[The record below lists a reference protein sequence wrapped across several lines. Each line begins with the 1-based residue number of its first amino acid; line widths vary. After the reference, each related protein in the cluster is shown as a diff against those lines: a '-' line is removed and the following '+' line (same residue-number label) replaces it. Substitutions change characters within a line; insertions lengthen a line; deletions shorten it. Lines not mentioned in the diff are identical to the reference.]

1 MSESLTGMP
10 TTTATASHPHSTC
23 TVTDGALKKHSS
35 RHTNEALPGSEASE
49 DATPTAGAT
58 LNSKAGESGALS
70 GSASSSSPSST
81 LASTRAETAQA
92 GPGEDSSCP
101 YGRCPLSRS
110 TSAPSRSSSR
120 SALPEVPALSSPSP
134 NSHSVPAPGDGANDN
149 VIISAS
155 DSSTSPKQHSTTQSH
170 TSCELP
176 ASCSADSKTRPA
188 TASSSPSHHDLFRQ
202 RLLSCLPHPHL
213 VRPSSRQ
220 QRDPSSSDHVAYVQA
235 DTVVGSKAA
244 RASITVAV
252 TSIASSPPKSPASGQ
267 LPRRASNWHVGQRS
281 ATWSSS
287 AENSPSHE
295 QRRASSS
302 ESAYAGVDQTL
313 SSSPSSASLSSPAS
327 PGSPASPPSSTS
339 PPSPTSS
346 ESPVRRKYLN
356 TRRGSAL
363 WKSSLPSPIVS
374 SRRLQAVQGTEPS
387 TPRLQSALKPATT
400 DSSRRGQ
407 QRSFSPKRTGHSS
420 PDEGQSSPSCDQPN
434 SHKSETKRQRVHF
447 NLSPSEQVPPPR
459 SLRPSGSRK
468 GLMKGMSSIPR
479 PYNGRESFAYSP
491 ASDQSPSVLE
501 GRYAQAVSSSS
512 YHKAHRDADRQEDT
526 GDVFMRIAREEPVSR
541 PSNEEVDDDT
551 LTSISY
557 LRRTSLRRPLSNVM
571 TSYHG
576 PKSPSRARRRLSD
589 QEGKPRAKY
598 SEQDQ
603 TSELSRATTFRSTT
617 NREKAASVH
626 PGDEFVPSRSSGP
639 TLRPSF
645 SAKSAVGYENGHEG
659 SVYAQR
665 RASIAESNRTVGGR
679 NSAYK
684 SSGLNHSRHYG
695 SSPVQGLEGTESPQ
709 STTAPS
715 TVWDEL
721 DDLKSRIQRLELT
734 GKLPSTSGAAVAR
747 HSEER
752 PATATTVTTMSLS
765 PKRQGLGR
773 AADVSSTTGP
783 QKEAYPIL
791 HSALAKSKPF
801 LSSEVYQA
809 LEAAAHDAMTLSSMM
824 GGPGQPGPVSSGAAS
839 VVGAGGG
846 GAVTDRQLR
855 RKADSV
861 CRSLTEL
868 CVALGDETAQ
878 QLATARTSPVV
889 TQHDV
894 PATPGALPKSYSS
907 SLLPVT
913 RRTSV
918 VDQLPPISSSPR
930 AMSKFEERRS
940 LMLNSSALPALR
952 TNGSTPNTPVDANVS
967 RRSSL
972 MIARTRRAGTE
983 EPEFERTASVL
994 RSRRAGTEEADEN
1007 RQSASMGRNRRGT
1020 VGENAPH
1027 EDKFRPPS
1035 RAGTDVNMLSGQQ
1048 GREYPSEAAQ
1058 SASFDTSSPISP
1070 AQPRRR
1076 FLSTNLHSS
1085 RSGGSPGSNGVFPS
1099 RRYEK
1104 QPVEQE
1110 PMYEG
1115 AAGDASQRQGPPLSK
1130 GIAHARAS
1138 SLTTRQNR
1146 EGFIATNSGTPTGA
1160 YR

>member
-1 MSESLTGMP
+1 MTESPTMP
-10 TTTATASHPHSTC
+10 TTTASASHPHSTC
-23 TVTDGALKKHSS
+23 TVTDGALKKSS
-35 RHTNEALPGSEASE
+35 CRHTNEAQLGSEASE
-49 DATPTAGAT
+49 DATAGAT
-58 LNSKAGESGALS
+58 LNSKAGESGARS
-70 GSASSSSPSST
+70 GSASSSSPST
-81 LASTRAETAQA
+81 TLLASTRAETTKA
-92 GPGEDSSCP
+92 GPGAGSCP
-101 YGRCPLSRS
+101 CPLSSS
-110 TSAPSRSSSR
+110 TSAPSRSSR
-120 SALPEVPALSSPSP
+120 SALPAPSSPSP
-134 NSHSVPAPGDGANDN
+134 NSHSVPAPSDGANDD
-149 VIISAS
+149 VITSAS
-155 DSSTSPKQHSTTQSH
+155 DSSTSPKQHSTTQRH

-176 ASCSADSKTRPA
+176 ASSSADLKARPA
-188 TASSSPSHHDLFRQ
+188 TASSSPSHHDLLFRQ

-220 QRDPSSSDHVAYVQA
+220 QRDPSFSDHIAYVRA
-235 DTVVGSKAA
+235 DAVVGSKAP

-252 TSIASSPPKSPASGQ
+252 TSIASSPPKSPASG
-267 LPRRASNWHVGQRS
+267 RRASDWHVGQRS
-281 ATWSSS
+281 ATWSSP
-287 AENSPSHE
+287 AENSSSHE

-302 ESAYAGVDQTL
+302 ESAYVGVDQTL

-327 PGSPASPPSSTS
+327 PESPASPASPPSSTS
-339 PPSPTSS
+339 PPSPTSP
-346 ESPVRRKYLN
+346 ESPVRRKYLT

-363 WKSSLPSPIVS
+363 CKSNLPSPILS
-374 SRRLQAVQGTEPS
+374 SRRLQAVQGAEPS

-407 QRSFSPKRTGHSS
+407 RESLLPKRTGCSS
-420 PDEGQSSPSCDQPN
+420 PDEGQSSPSYDQPN
-434 SHKSETKRQRVHF
+434 SHKSETKRHRVHF
-447 NLSPSEQVPPPR
+447 SLSPPEQVPPTR
-459 SLRPSGSRK
+459 SFRPSGSRK
-468 GLMKGMSSIPR
+468 SLMKGMSSIPR

-557 LRRTSLRRPLSNVM
+557 LRKTSLRRPLSNVM
-571 TSYHG
+571 TSYHE

-589 QEGKPRAKY
+589 QEGKPRTKY
-598 SEQDQ
+598 FEQDQ
-603 TSELSRATTFRSTT
+603 TSELSRATTFRSTA
-617 NREKAASVH
+617 NREKAATVH

-659 SVYAQR
+659 SVYAHR
-665 RASIAESNRTVGGR
+665 RASLAESNTTVGGR

-747 HSEER
+747 NSEER
-752 PATATTVTTMSLS
+752 PTTATTVTTMSLS

-889 TQHDV
+889 AQHDV

-1007 RQSASMGRNRRGT
+1007 RQSAGMSRNRRGT

-1035 RAGTDVNMLSGQQ
+1035 RAGTDVNMLRGQQ

-1058 SASFDTSSPISP
+1058 SASFGTSSPISP

-1099 RRYEK
+1099 RRHER

-1110 PMYEG
+1110 PMHEG

-1138 SLTTRQNR
+1138 SLTTRRNR
-1146 EGFIATNSGTPTGA
+1146 EGFIATNSGTPPGA

>member
-1 MSESLTGMP
+1 MTESPTMP
-10 TTTATASHPHSTC
+10 TTTASASHPHSTC
-23 TVTDGALKKHSS
+23 TVTDGALKKYSS
-35 RHTNEALPGSEASE
+35 RHTNKAQLGSEASE
-49 DATPTAGAT
+49 DATAGAT
-58 LNSKAGESGALS
+58 LNSKAGESGARS
-70 GSASSSSPSST
+70 GSGSSSSPST
-81 LASTRAETAQA
+81 TLLASTRAETAQA
-92 GPGEDSSCP
+92 GPGVGSCP
-101 YGRCPLSRS
+101 CPLSRS
-110 TSAPSRSSSR
+110 TSVPSRSSH
-120 SALPEVPALSSPSP
+120 SALPEVPAPSSPSP
-134 NSHSVPAPGDGANDN
+134 NSHSVPALSDGANDN
-149 VIISAS
+149 VITSAS
-155 DSSTSPKQHSTTQSH
+155 DSSTSPKQHSTAQSH

-176 ASCSADSKTRPA
+176 ASCSADLKTRPA
-188 TASSSPSHHDLFRQ
+188 TASSSPSHHDLLFRQ

-213 VRPSSRQ
+213 VCPSSRQ
-220 QRDPSSSDHVAYVQA
+220 QRDSSFSDHIAYVQA
-235 DTVVGSKAA
+235 DAVEGSKAA
-244 RASITVAV
+244 RASITIAV
-252 TSIASSPPKSPASGQ
+252 TSIASSPPKSPASG
-267 LPRRASNWHVGQRS
+267 RRASDWHVEQRS
-281 ATWSSS
+281 ATRSSP
-287 AENSPSHE
+287 AEKSSSHE

-302 ESAYAGVDQTL
+302 ESAYVGVDQTL

-327 PGSPASPPSSTS
+327 PESPASPPSSTS
-339 PPSPTSS
+339 PPSPTSP
-346 ESPVRRKYLN
+346 ESPVRRKYLT

-363 WKSSLPSPIVS
+363 CKSNLPSPILS
-374 SRRLQAVQGTEPS
+374 SRRLQSVQGAEPS
-387 TPRLQSALKPATT
+387 TPRLQSALKSATT
-400 DSSRRGQ
+400 NSSRRGQ
-407 QRSFSPKRTGHSS
+407 RESLLPKRTGCSS
-420 PDEGQSSPSCDQPN
+420 PDEGQSSPSYDPSN

-447 NLSPSEQVPPPR
+447 SLSPPEQVPPTR
-459 SLRPSGSRK
+459 SFRPSGSRK
-468 GLMKGMSSIPR
+468 SLMKGMSSIPR

-571 TSYHG
+571 TSYHE

-589 QEGKPRAKY
+589 QEGKPRTKY
-598 SEQDQ
+598 FEQDQ

-617 NREKAASVH
+617 NREKAATAH

-659 SVYAQR
+659 SVYAHR
-665 RASIAESNRTVGGR
+665 RASLAESNTTVGGR

-773 AADVSSTTGP
+773 VADVSSTTGP

-889 TQHDV
+889 AQHDV

-1007 RQSASMGRNRRGT
+1007 RQSAGMGRNRRGT

-1035 RAGTDVNMLSGQQ
+1035 RAGTDVNMLRGQQ

-1058 SASFDTSSPISP
+1058 SASFGTSSPISP

-1099 RRYEK
+1099 RRHER

-1110 PMYEG
+1110 PMHEG

-1138 SLTTRQNR
+1138 SLTTRRNR

>member
-1 MSESLTGMP
+1 MP
-10 TTTATASHPHSTC
+10 TTTASASHPHSTC
-23 TVTDGALKKHSS
+23 TVTDGVLKKYSS
-35 RHTNEALPGSEASE
+35 CHTNEVQLGSEASE
-49 DATPTAGAT
+49 DVTAGAT
-58 LNSKAGESGALS
+58 LNSKAGESGARS
-70 GSASSSSPSST
+70 GSGSSSSPSTT
-81 LASTRAETAQA
+81 LLALTRAETAQA
-92 GPGEDSSCP
+92 GPGAGSCP
-101 YGRCPLSRS
+101 CPLSRS
-110 TSAPSRSSSR
+110 TSAPSRSSH

-134 NSHSVPAPGDGANDN
+134 NSYSVPAPSDGANDT
-149 VIISAS
+149 VITSAS
-155 DSSTSPKQHSTTQSH
+155 DSSTSPKQHSTAQSH
-170 TSCELP
+170 ISCELP
-176 ASCSADSKTRPA
+176 ASCSADLKTRPA
-188 TASSSPSHHDLFRQ
+188 TAASSPSHHDLLFRQ

-213 VRPSSRQ
+213 VRPWSRQ
-220 QRDPSSSDHVAYVQA
+220 QRDSSFSDHIAYVQA
-235 DTVVGSKAA
+235 DAVVGSKAA

-252 TSIASSPPKSPASGQ
+252 TSIASSPPKSPASG
-267 LPRRASNWHVGQRS
+267 RRASDWHVEQRS
-281 ATWSSS
+281 ATRSSPAEKS
-287 AENSPSHE
+287 ASHE
-295 QRRASSS
+295 QRRASSP
-302 ESAYAGVDQTL
+302 EPAHVGVDQTL

-327 PGSPASPPSSTS
+327 PESPASPPSSTS
-339 PPSPTSS
+339 PPSP
-346 ESPVRRKYLN
+346 VRRKYLT

-363 WKSSLPSPIVS
+363 CKSNLPSPILS
-374 SRRLQAVQGTEPS
+374 SRRLQAVQGAEPS
-387 TPRLQSALKPATT
+387 TPRLQSALKSATT

-407 QRSFSPKRTGHSS
+407 RESLLPKRTGCSS
-420 PDEGQSSPSCDQPN
+420 PDEGQSSPSYDPPN

-447 NLSPSEQVPPPR
+447 SLSPPEQVPPTR
-459 SLRPSGSRK
+459 SFQPSGSRK
-468 GLMKGMSSIPR
+468 SLMKGMSSIPR

-571 TSYHG
+571 TSYHE
-576 PKSPSRARRRLSD
+576 PKSPTRARRRLSD
-589 QEGKPRAKY
+589 QEGKPRTKY
-598 SEQDQ
+598 FEQDQ

-617 NREKAASVH
+617 NREKAATVQ
-626 PGDEFVPSRSSGP
+626 PGDEFVPPRSSGP

-659 SVYAQR
+659 SVYAHR
-665 RASIAESNRTVGGR
+665 RASLVESNTTVGGR

-734 GKLPSTSGAAVAR
+734 GKLPPTSGAAVAR

-773 AADVSSTTGP
+773 VADVSSTTGP

-889 TQHDV
+889 AQHDV

-930 AMSKFEERRS
+930 AMSRFEERRS

-983 EPEFERTASVL
+983 EPEFERTTSVL
-994 RSRRAGTEEADEN
+994 RSRRAETEEADEN
-1007 RQSASMGRNRRGT
+1007 RQSAGMSRNRRGT

-1027 EDKFRPPS
+1027 EEKFRPPS
-1035 RAGTDVNMLSGQQ
+1035 RAGTDVNMLRGQQ

-1058 SASFDTSSPISP
+1058 SASHGTSSPISP
-1070 AQPRRR
+1070 AQSRRR

-1099 RRYEK
+1099 RRHER

-1110 PMYEG
+1110 SMHEG

-1138 SLTTRQNR
+1138 SLTTRRNR

>member
-1 MSESLTGMP
+1 MTESTS
-10 TTTATASHPHSTC
+10 ASHPHSTC
-23 TVTDGALKKHSS
+23 TVTDGALKKYSS
-35 RHTNEALPGSEASE
+35 RHTNEAQLGSEASE
-49 DATPTAGAT
+49 DATAGAT
-58 LNSKAGESGALS
+58 LNSKAGESGARS
-70 GSASSSSPSST
+70 GSASSSSPSTTLLAST
-81 LASTRAETAQA
+81 ASTRAETAQA
-92 GPGEDSSCP
+92 GPGAGSSCP
-101 YGRCPLSRS
+101 CGPCPLSLSRS
-110 TSAPSRSSSR
+110 TSAPSRSSR
-120 SALPEVPALSSPSP
+120 SALPEVPALSSPSS
-134 NSHSVPAPGDGANDN
+134 NSHSVPAPSDGANDN
-149 VIISAS
+149 VITSAS
-155 DSSTSPKQHSTTQSH
+155 DFSTSPKQHSTTQSH
-170 TSCELP
+170 TSCDLP
-176 ASCSADSKTRPA
+176 ASSSSADLKTRPA
-188 TASSSPSHHDLFRQ
+188 TASSSPSHHDLLFHQ

-220 QRDPSSSDHVAYVQA
+220 QRDPSFSDNIAYVQA
-235 DTVVGSKAA
+235 DAVVGSKAA

-252 TSIASSPPKSPASGQ
+252 TSVASSPPKSPAGGQ

-281 ATWSSS
+281 ATRSSS
-287 AENSPSHE
+287 TENSPSHE

-327 PGSPASPPSSTS
+327 PKSPASPPSSTS
-339 PPSPTSS
+339 PPSPKSP
-346 ESPVRRKYLN
+346 ESPVRRKYLT
-356 TRRGSAL
+356 TRRGSTL
-363 WKSSLPSPIVS
+363 CKSNLPSPIVS
-374 SRRLQAVQGTEPS
+374 SRRLQAVQGAEPS
-387 TPRLQSALKPATT
+387 TPRLQSALKQATT

-407 QRSFSPKRTGHSS
+407 RESLLPKRTGRSS
-420 PDEGQSSPSCDQPN
+420 PDEGQSSPSYDQPN
-434 SHKSETKRQRVHF
+434 SHKSEAKRQRVHF
-447 NLSPSEQVPPPR
+447 SLSPPEQVPPTR
-459 SLRPSGSRK
+459 SFRPSGSRK
-468 GLMKGMSSIPR
+468 SLMKGMSSIPR
-479 PYNGRESFAYSP
+479 PYNGREPYAYSP

-571 TSYHG
+571 TSYHE

-589 QEGKPRAKY
+589 QEGKPRTKY
-598 SEQDQ
+598 FEQDQ
-603 TSELSRATTFRSTT
+603 TSELSRATTFNSTT
-617 NREKAASVH
+617 NREKAANVH
-626 PGDEFVPSRSSGP
+626 PGDEFVPSRSNGP

-645 SAKSAVGYENGHEG
+645 SARSAVGYENGHEG

-665 RASIAESNRTVGGR
+665 RASLAESNTTVGGR

-773 AADVSSTTGP
+773 AADVLSTTGS

-824 GGPGQPGPVSSGAAS
+824 GGPGQPGPISSGAAS

-878 QLATARTSPVV
+878 QLTTARTSPVV
-889 TQHDV
+889 AQHDV

-1035 RAGTDVNMLSGQQ
+1035 RAGTDVNMLRGQQ

-1058 SASFDTSSPISP
+1058 SASFDTSSPVSP

-1085 RSGGSPGSNGVFPS
+1085 RSGGSPGSNSVFPS
-1099 RRYEK
+1099 RRHER

-1110 PMYEG
+1110 PMHEA

-1138 SLTTRQNR
+1138 SLTTRRNR